1 MVVCVG
7 ADAGGSGN
15 ALEVVMG
22 IWIERQLEFV
32 GSYRINLA
40 TTALVQ
46 LLACRHPALMALQV
60 LPTHPPPPPLAMQPP
75 AHPLLL
81 LAYGQLGNKDTSLA
95 VTAVLCLL
103 TWPCLSNTMWPDKWP
118 VWPDKRIRIL
128 RSCCLLTLSHC

>member
-1 MVVCVG
+1 MG

-60 LPTHPPPPPLAMQPP
+60 LPPLPQLF
-75 AHPLLL
+75 PLSCS
-81 LAYGQLGNKDTSLA
+81 AATCTPTA
-95 VTAVLCLL
+95 VTGLWTAGQQRRLSCCHCCGVPADLAQ
-103 TWPCLSNTMWPDKWP
+103 LSNTMWPDI
-118 VWPDKRIRIL
+118 VAYEY
-128 RSCCLLTLSHC
+128 